1 MMEMIMNLLQNL
13 PNFLINKNAAVNLYL
28 GMLVGSHGFG
38 DTGHSGHV
46 NGNAVGG
53 VNGGVPRGHRVNG
66 LLVDGPDLVPLH
78 EHDGS

>member
-1 MMEMIMNLLQNL
+1 MMEMIMDLLQNL

-28 GMLVGSHGFG
+28 GMLVGSHGF
-38 DTGHSGHV
+38 DTGSGHV
-46 NGNAVGG
+46 NRNAVGG
-53 VNGGVPRGHRVNG
+53 VNGGVPRSHRVNG